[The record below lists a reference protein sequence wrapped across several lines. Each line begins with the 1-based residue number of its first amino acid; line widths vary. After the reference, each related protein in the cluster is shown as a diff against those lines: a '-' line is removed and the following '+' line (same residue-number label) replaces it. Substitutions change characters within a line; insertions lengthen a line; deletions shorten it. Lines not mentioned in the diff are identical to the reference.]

1 MDITEKRKST
11 LINVAYFAVLAAG
24 YYFFMKYAL
33 DIVAP
38 FVFAFL
44 VALVLQKPIRFIS
57 QKTKIPQKAVALG
70 IVAALLAVFAGLV
83 ALVGYKLFVEFRD
96 FGEFVAYKINDL
108 PRTIES
114 TRIWLLDVIE
124 FLPNKLEASLAESI
138 NGFAKDIAA
147 KTAEDGISGLG
158 KIGGGITEKIDF
170 SMLEGPIGGIVD
182 VAKRIPWFLT
192 AVLISIIACFFI
204 TADYDNVVGMI
215 KRNVSEK
222 NEYALVKAKNLFS
235 NVLGKMVKSYT
246 TIIFITFAE
255 VAIGL
260 NLLQLFD
267 VYKGSHIIV
276 ISILTALLDILP
288 VFGTGTVLIPWSI
301 CSFIMGDVPFAIGLI
316 VLYVLITVIRQ
327 VIEPHLVAMNV
338 GVHPT
343 LTLAGMYVGI
353 QLFGVIGLF
362 ALPITLV
369 LLKALNQEG
378 IIHLWGREKK
388 NCEESQKNE
397 EEKAETE
404 QKNAE
409 ISK

>member
-1 MDITEKRKST
+1 MTVTEKRRST
-11 LINVAYFAVLAAG
+11 LINIAYFTVLTIG

-44 VALVLQKPIRFIS
+44 AALVLQKPIRFIS
-57 QKTKIPQKAVALG
+57 QKTKIPQKAVA
-70 IVAALLAVFAGLV
+70 IATVAFLLAIFMGAV
-83 ALVGYKLFVEFRD
+83 ALVGYKLFAEFKD
-96 FGEFVAYKINDL
+96 FGQFLIHKINDL

-114 TRIWLLDVIE
+114 VRIWLLNAID

-138 NGFAKDIAA
+138 NGFSRDLIERTAK
-147 KTAEDGISGLG
+147 DGISVLG
-158 KIGGGITEKIDF
+158 ELGGGITDNFDI
-170 SMLEGPIGGIVD
+170 SMLEGPIGGIVN

-192 AVLISIIACFFI
+192 AVLVSIIACFFI

-222 NEYALVKAKNLFS
+222 TEYALVKTKNLFS
-235 NVLGKMVKSYT
+235 NVLGQMIKSYT

-260 NLLQLFD
+260 NLLQLFGI
-267 VYKGSHIIV
+267 YKGSHIVV
-276 ISILTALLDILP
+276 ISILIALLDILP

-301 CSFIMGDVPFAIGLI
+301 YSFIMGDVPFAIGLI
-316 VLYVLITVIRQ
+316 VLYVLISIIRQ

-343 LTLAGMYVGI
+343 LTLAGMYIGI
-353 QLFGVIGLF
+353 QLFGIIGLF

-369 LLKALNQEG
+369 LLKTLNSEG
-378 IIHLWGREKK
+378 IIRLWGREKK
-388 NCEESQKNE
+388 NCEESTKNE
-397 EEKAETE
+397 DEKTETE
-404 QKNAE
+404 QKSAE
-409 ISK
+409 NSK